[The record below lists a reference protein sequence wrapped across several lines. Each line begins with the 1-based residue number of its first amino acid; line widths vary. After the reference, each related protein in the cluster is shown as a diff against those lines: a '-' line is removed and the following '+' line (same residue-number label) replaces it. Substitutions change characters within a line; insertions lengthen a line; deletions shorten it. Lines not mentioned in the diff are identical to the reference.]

1 VMRKAKYL
9 YLGKGKMRKKIAITA
24 VASLLA
30 SAVLFT
36 GASSSANA
44 ATKNL
49 NLVKKGSL
57 VVGMTLQFKPQM
69 YLDAAGK
76 PAGYDY
82 ELLKQ
87 LAKDLKLK
95 LEIKNMDFAG
105 LIPGLV
111 SRQFDLVSV
120 GLTKNPDREKSILYV
135 REYMPYTTVLAAPY
149 GVSKGST
156 KDAWNAPGIKITALQ
171 GAAASR
177 IVKADFPK
185 ATLVE
190 FPQQNDAF
198 LEVASLRA
206 NAIVV
211 EENLL
216 NQFSKTNPFTLEK
229 INLPAPLSQA
239 YGQWTVQLGNTALQT
254 ELKNWLCGKQK
265 SKFLANTFKKQMG
278 YTQPALP
285 PCV

>member
-1 VMRKAKYL
+1 ML
-9 YLGKGKMRKKIAITA
+9 KKIAISA
-24 VASLLA
+24 VTSLLA

-36 GASSSANA
+36 GASSANA

-49 NLVKKGSL
+49 NLVKKGYL

-69 YLDAAGK
+69 YLNESGK

-82 ELLKQ
+82 ELLKK

-135 REYMPYTTVLAAPY
+135 REYMPYTTVLASIY
-149 GVSKGST
+149 GVDRGVT
-156 KDAWNAPGIKITALQ
+156 KEAWNTKGIKITALQ

-177 IVKADFPK
+177 IVKADFPN

-198 LEVASLRA
+198 LEVASGRA
-206 NAIVV
+206 EGIVV

-216 NQFSKTNPFTLEK
+216 NQFRKTNPYTLEK
-229 INLPAPLSQA
+229 IPLPAPLSQA
-239 YGQWTVQLGNTALQT
+239 FGQWTVQLGNTALQT
-254 ELKNWLCGKQK
+254 ELKNWLCANQK
-265 SKFLANTFKKQMG
+265 SKFLEKTFQTQMG
-278 YTQPALP
+278 YKQPALP
-285 PCV
+285 PCE

>member
-1 VMRKAKYL
+1 MRKVKYL

-57 VVGMTLQFKPQM
+57 IVGMTLQFKPQM
-69 YLDAAGK
+69 YLNESGK

-111 SRQFDLVSV
+111 SKQFDLVSV

-135 REYMPYTTVLAAPY
+135 REYMPYTTVLASIY
-149 GVSKGST
+149 GVERGVT
-156 KDAWNAPGIKITALQ
+156 KDAWNKAGIKITALQ

-177 IVKADFPK
+177 IVKADFPN

-198 LEVASLRA
+198 LEVASGRA
-206 NAIVV
+206 DGIVV

-216 NQFSKTNPFTLEK
+216 NQFRKTNPYTLEK
-229 INLPAPLSQA
+229 VELPAPLSQA
-239 YGQWTVQLGNTALQT
+239 FGQWTVQLGNTSLQT
-254 ELKNWLCGKQK
+254 ELKNWLCSKQK
-265 SKFLANTFKKQMG
+265 SGFLAKTFQAQMG
-278 YTQPALP
+278 YKQPALP
-285 PCV
+285 PCA